1 MIGDFCL
8 AHGLGAVSLRY
19 FNVAGASA
27 GAGEDHEP
35 ETHLIPNVLRTAQ
48 GRNPHVELFGT
59 DYPTPDGT
67 AIRDYIH
74 ISDLSAAHLL
84 ALGAAAAGEH
94 RIYNLGTG
102 NGYSVREV
110 IDTAREVTGAEIP
123 VVERDRR
130 PGDPPRLVAG
140 AEKIRRDLGWKPERD
155 LREMVADAWAFAQ
168 DRPQGYTGG

>member
-1 MIGDFCL
+1 
-8 AHGLGAVSLRY
+8 
-19 FNVAGASA
+19 
-27 GAGEDHEP
+27 
-35 ETHLIPNVLRTAQ
+35 VLRTAQ
-48 GRNPHVELFGT
+48 GRNPQVEIFGT

-74 ISDLSAAHLL
+74 ITDLSAAHLL
-84 ALGAAAAGEH
+84 ALDAATEGEH

-110 IDTAREVTGAEIP
+110 IDATRQVTGAEIP

-140 AEKIRRDLGWKPERD
+140 AEKIRTELGWEPEKD
-155 LREMVADAWAFAQ
+155 LTQMVTDAWAFAEA
-168 DRPQGYTGG
+168 RPHGYAAG